1 VTAGPATTVNDR
13 YPTRTG
19 ERCVVVPRHDPVVRG
34 GLDDGPL
41 DAADLAGFDSN
52 GFIARDAVLTP
63 DEVID
68 LRTELEALRASTAV
82 LDDERAV
89 LEPESNELRSIFE
102 IHQVSDPF
110 ADLVADPRLVEP
122 ACQLLGSDVYVHQSR
137 VNLKRGYHGQGF
149 YWHSDFET
157 WHAEDGM
164 PGPRAVS
171 VSLALTAN
179 LDCNGSLLIIPGSHR
194 TFVACP
200 GETPPDHYKQSL
212 RRQEVGTP
220 DERSLAQL
228 TDAGGIAQF
237 VGQAGSAVFFD
248 SNCMHGSNSNI
259 TPYPRSNVFIVYN
272 SVDNALVEPF
282 RAVTPRPTFIAN
294 RDFTPVPHAA
304 I

>member
-1 VTAGPATTVNDR
+1 MTTGAATSVDDR

-19 ERCVVVPRHDPVVRG
+19 ERCVAVPRHDPVVWG
-34 GLDDGPL
+34 PVDGGPL
-41 DAADLAGFDSN
+41 EAADLAGFDNN
-52 GFIARDAVLTP
+52 GFVARDAVLTA
-63 DEVID
+63 DELID
-68 LRTELEALRASTAV
+68 LRAELEALQLNPAV

-102 IHQVSDPF
+102 IHEVSDTF
-110 ADLVADPRLVEP
+110 ASLIADPRLVEP
-122 ACQLLGSDVYVHQSR
+122 ARQLLGSDVYVHQSR
-137 VNLKRGYHGQGF
+137 VNLKRGYRGEGF

-164 PGPRAVS
+164 PEPRAVS
-171 VSLALTAN
+171 VSVALTEN

-200 GETPPDHYKQSL
+200 GQTPPDHYKQSL

-220 DERSLAQL
+220 DEASLARL
-228 TDAGGIAQF
+228 ANAGGIKQF
-237 VGQAGSAVFFD
+237 VGPAGSAVFFD

-294 RDFTPVPHAA
+294 RDFNPV
-304 I
+304 